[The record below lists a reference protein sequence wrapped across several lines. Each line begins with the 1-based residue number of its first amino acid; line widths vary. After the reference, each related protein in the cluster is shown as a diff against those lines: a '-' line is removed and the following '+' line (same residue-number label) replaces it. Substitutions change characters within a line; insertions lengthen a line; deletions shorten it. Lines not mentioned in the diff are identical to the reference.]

1 MPPFHH
7 ESRGLLL
14 RRRCRSGA
22 FVFLWKRR
30 NPDNKCYFSF
40 CLNQLR
46 GSSMNNNRFSL
57 TPTKKDLLQWTM
69 QHKHC
74 NSGLSLKL
82 FSEVIKKKSSAKRK
96 MLLFIKTKCVF
107 YFLRYI
113 LKFRLTDFFVLFL
126 IFFLIKLKYVE
137 LLRRKH
143 LWWILCLLYMCYMRQ
158 PGSVDSS
165 PAKEGTFVLICLI
178 IAKWLISKQHHV
190 GRWKGSINWQ
200 FDWIILLWWGLMI
213 QQSK

>member
-1 MPPFHH
+1 M
-7 ESRGLLL
+7 
-14 RRRCRSGA
+14 
-22 FVFLWKRR
+22 K
-30 NPDNKCYFSF
+30 
-40 CLNQLR
+40 
-46 GSSMNNNRFSL
+46 
-57 TPTKKDLLQWTM
+57 
-69 QHKHC
+69 
-74 NSGLSLKL
+74 SLKK
-82 FSEVIKKKSSAKRK
+82 KKKSSAKRK
-96 MLLFIKTKCVF
+96 MSLFLNKKCVF

-113 LKFRLTDFFVLFL
+113 LKFHLTDVFVLFL
-126 IFFLIKLKYVE
+126 IFFFLIKLKYVE
-137 LLRRKH
+137 LLWRKH
-143 LWWILCLLYMCYMRQ
+143 LWWILCLLYMCFMRQ